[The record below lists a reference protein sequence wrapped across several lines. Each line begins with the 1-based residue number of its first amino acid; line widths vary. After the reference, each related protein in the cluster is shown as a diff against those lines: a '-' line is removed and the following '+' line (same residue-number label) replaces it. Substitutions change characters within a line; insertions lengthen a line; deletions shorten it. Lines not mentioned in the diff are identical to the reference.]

1 MNAAMEYVGAR
12 VDRYDRIRYEDLVC
26 DPVGTLAPVVPD
38 GMGPALVEVLAG
50 GHARGSTS
58 HTVSGNPLRFEH
70 GPLTIRPDDEWLT
83 SIDPGDSRLVTALT
97 WPLLMRYGYADRSR
111 AR

>member
-1 MNAAMEYVGAR
+1 MRPGGDARAGRARRHGAGLRRGARGRARAR
-12 VDRYDRIRYEDLVC
+12 VDEPHRL
-26 DPVGTLAPVVPD
+26 
-38 GMGPALVEVLAG
+38 
-50 GHARGSTS
+50 
-58 HTVSGNPLRFEH
+58 GNPLRFEH

-97 WPLLMRYGYADRSR
+97 WPLLMRYGCDRSR